1 MRLPKKS
8 SAFLLFP
15 TSLAALFGASV
26 AVFAPTARGETCLTA
41 PGTASNDPPRAIYEA
56 AQRNLQAKRWEAAA
70 QGFRGIA
77 LDHPSEGFALASAT
91 AYLESLNGLARDE
104 KRVDCYGTMARDLPR
119 LVELYCAGEKAKME
133 PEACERFDAIGADLE
148 RLSAQESVRKAD
160 QTKGPRAQAL
170 YETAART
177 YVEAFRKRCET
188 PNGKA
193 PAGLHC
199 DELAYNGAH
208 AYRAAGL
215 APQAID
221 AFRRLVSYDGLG
233 PPEGRTRGQSPLT
246 QKAIRELGGI
256 YQSLTQYELAA
267 EQYEQYVRL
276 YPSAVEAPDLLAEA
290 ILWRL
295 GLGEAERASVDATLF
310 LKGYGASKSAR
321 AIEMHLAVAWYHERH
336 EDWTRVAATLSSV
349 APLVER
355 APLDLYVRAKV
366 LMAHAHAEG
375 PPATRGLAATENSAV
390 VARWGKGDTAMK
402 SIEAAWP
409 GEDEGTHM
417 WRLGRALTAVGE
429 AMFANAEARRLAE
442 VETLKPPMYA
452 GPANE
457 VAIRTY
463 VDTRVKEWMT
473 KKSVAIESVSEA
485 YAGVLRLAPVPPPK
499 WTASSSAQVAAMWA
513 NLHAELGR
521 IFPPSVNPLL
531 HKGKKLTP
539 LGVAFED
546 VRSFIQQGRA
556 NPANVRCVDLA
567 SKFSYADDRTRACEA
582 WLVKTGTRHAT
593 DELVPRL
600 RSASPVVYSPLL
612 SSD

>member
-1 MRLPKKS
+1 MRFPTKS
-8 SAFLLFP
+8 SLVLPMGLALLLGAF
-15 TSLAALFGASV
+15 GYVSV
-26 AVFAPTARGETCLTA
+26 ARADICSTA
-41 PGTASNDPPRAIYEA
+41 PAPASNEPRRAIYEA

-77 LDHPSEGFALASAT
+77 LDHPTEGFAVASAT

-104 KRVDCYGTMARDLPR
+104 KREDCYGTMARELPR
-119 LVELYCAGEKAKME
+119 LVELYCAGEKAKKE

-148 RLSAQESVRKAD
+148 RLSAQDSVRKAD

-177 YVEAFRKRCET
+177 YVEAFRRRCEAS
-188 PNGKA
+188 NGKA

-221 AFRRLVSYDGLG
+221 ALRRLVSYDGLG
-233 PPEGRTRGQSPLT
+233 PPDGRTRGPSPLA

-276 YPSAVEAPDLLAEA
+276 YPSAAEAPDLLAEA
-290 ILWRL
+290 LLWRL
-295 GLGEAERASVDATLF
+295 GLGEAERASSDASLF
-310 LKGYGASKSAR
+310 LKDYGASKPAR
-321 AIEMHLAVAWYHERH
+321 AVEMHLAVASYHERH
-336 EDWTRVAATLSSV
+336 EDWARVAAILASV

-355 APLDLYVRAKV
+355 APVDLYLRAKV

-375 PPATRGLAATENSAV
+375 PPATRRLASTENSAV

-409 GEDEGTHM
+409 GEDEGTRM
-417 WRLGRALTAVGE
+417 RRLGRALTAVGE
-429 AMFANAEARRLAE
+429 AMFASAEARRLAE
-442 VETLKPPMYA
+442 VETLKPPTYS

-457 VAIRTY
+457 AAIRTY
-463 VDTRVKEWMT
+463 VDTRVKEWT
-473 KKSVAIESVSEA
+473 SKKIAAIESVSEA
-485 YAGVLRLAPVPPPK
+485 YAAVLGLAPVPPPK
-499 WTASSSAQVAAMWA
+499 WTASSSAQVAVMWA
-513 NLHAELGR
+513 NLHSELGR
-521 IFPPSVNPLL
+521 IFPPSVDALL
-531 HKGKKLTP
+531 HKGKRLTP
-539 LGVAFED
+539 LGMAFED
-546 VRSFIQQGRA
+546 ARVSIQRA
-556 NPANVRCVDLA
+556 RASPANGRCVDMA
-567 SKFSYADDRTRACEA
+567 SRYSYTDERTRACEA
-582 WLVKTGTRHAT
+582 WLVKTGTLHAT
-593 DELVPRL
+593 DEIVPRL